1 MEATLL
7 YSIALGIGL
16 SAACGFRIFVPF
28 LLLSGAVLL
37 GEIELASDFAWLGTY
52 EALAVFAV
60 ATGLEILGYSIPWVD
75 NALDTIATPVAVV
88 AGILASASVLGEAE
102 PLTRWVLSIV
112 SGGGV
117 AGIIQG
123 GTVAARG
130 TSSAT
135 TGGLGNF
142 LIAAGEALAS
152 VVTVLVAIVF
162 PLVAVLAIFV
172 LCVLTVRRLLRL
184 RRGKAS
190 EHSTAPR

>member
-16 SAACGFRIFVPF
+16 SAACGFRVFVPF
-28 LLLSGAVLL
+28 LLLSGAVLF

-60 ATGLEILGYSIPWVD
+60 ATGLEILGYSIPWID
-75 NALDTIATPVAVV
+75 NALDTIATPAAVV

-123 GTVAARG
+123 GTVAARS
-130 TSSAT
+130 TSSTT

-142 LIAAGEALAS
+142 LIAASEALAS

-162 PLVAVLAIFV
+162 PLVAFLAIFV

-190 EHSTAPR
+190 EHSPAPR